1 MEAAAV
7 VDDETNPFEVAE
19 EVKQEALKERL
30 SLTAEE
36 VLEINRSNKR
46 VRVRVMEKMDQILKG
61 INDNIGIQK

>member
-36 VLEINRSNKR
+36 VLEINRSYK
-46 VRVRVMEKMDQILKG
+46 RVRVMEKMDQILKG
-61 INDNIGIQK
+61 INDTIGIQK